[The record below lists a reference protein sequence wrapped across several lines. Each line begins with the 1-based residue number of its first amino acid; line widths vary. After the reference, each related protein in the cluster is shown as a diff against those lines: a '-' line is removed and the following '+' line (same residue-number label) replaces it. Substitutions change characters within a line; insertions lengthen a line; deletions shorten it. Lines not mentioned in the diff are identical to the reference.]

1 MLDDLSGNI
10 YNLQLTNNSMKEN
23 FWNKINSNWLDKN
36 KDNINKKWQPKR
48 WVSIINDQLK
58 AKWITPISK
67 TQVEDIFLNLM
78 QLEETELMEMV
89 NNKKTPFLIRVCI
102 REMISKDKWFSAIN
116 TMLDRGHWKSVQKI
130 EQQWETTLNII
141 NNDDQKLLDTVFN
154 KNIWQ
159 EKKL

>member
-1 MLDDLSGNI
+1 MEKWETLNP
-10 YNLQLTNNSMKEN
+10 N
-23 FWNKINSNWLDKN
+23 
-36 KDNINKKWQPKR
+36 WQPRR
-48 WVSIINDQLK
+48 WVSIINEQLK
-58 AKWITPISK
+58 EKWITPISK

-102 REMISKDKWFSAIN
+102 KEMISKDKWFSAIN
-116 TMLDRGHWKSVQKI
+116 TMLDRWIGKAVQKI

-141 NNDDQKLLDTVFN
+141 NNDDQKLLDNVLN

-159 EKKL
+159 EKKQ